1 MRHDASHGGAIEQAR
16 HLSTPHLLS
25 TLEALAVAIDAK
37 DNSSVGHI
45 PRVRLY
51 ATALARALGV
61 SDNDVHGIDVAAILH
76 DIGKLA
82 VPEYILLK
90 AGPLTPDEFQKIRAH
105 PKVGADIVSA
115 VPFPYEVAA
124 LILSHHERWDGTGYP
139 EGLKGEAIPFGA
151 RILSVA
157 DYFDTLTAERPY
169 HKGTSADA
177 AIGLLREEAG
187 IGLDPLVVGKFL
199 EILPSLQ
206 GKASLMDQSAL
217 VGRNIG
223 LFEDVRQAHREIHGL
238 YAIAQTMGTSLGV
251 ADTMALIAAKLGDLV
266 PFSCAALF
274 LYDAETQTLRCR
286 FATGTDAEIVRQI
299 SVHTDEGLTGW
310 VAHHRRPLVNA
321 RPVADLEA
329 AGLADLHTTLQSA
342 LACPLIFDD
351 RLLGTLSVYHTAE
364 GFYGDNHR
372 RLLDHIS
379 QQVAAVISNSIRFE
393 QKQEDSLTDPLTG
406 LPNTGFLF
414 MYLTREL
421 ARAERLKSQLGLLVI
436 HLDDLIGINRTHGHY
451 AGDRALCEVARVLRS
466 AIRPY
471 DVAVRYK
478 GREFIV
484 VLSGCG
490 AGELEQRRLE
500 MKKSVDELY
509 FETAPGKRL
518 KLTIRS
524 GGAIF
529 PEDGRTYGALLGMAS
544 NRLPPPL
551 GPIAT

>member
-1 MRHDASHGGAIEQAR
+1 MRHDASHGGAIEKAR

-51 ATALARALGV
+51 ATALGRALGV
-61 SDNDVHGIDVAAILH
+61 SDRDLHGIDVAAILH

-82 VPEYILLK
+82 VPEHILLK
-90 AGPLTPDEFQKIRAH
+90 VGPLTPDEFQKIRAH

-139 EGLKGEAIPFGA
+139 DGLQGEAIPFGA

-157 DYFDTLTAERPY
+157 YYFDTVTAERPY
-169 HKGTSADA
+169 HKGTSVDA

-187 IGLDPLVVGKFL
+187 IGLDPRVVERFL

-206 GKASLMDQSAL
+206 REASAMDQSTLA
-217 VGRNIG
+217 GRNIG

-251 ADTMALIAAKLGDLV
+251 SDTMTLIAAKLGDLV

-274 LYDAETQTLRCR
+274 LHDAETQTLRCR
-286 FATGTDAEIVRQI
+286 FATGTDADIVRQI

-321 RPVADLEA
+321 RPGADLEA

-342 LACPLIFDD
+342 LACPLLFDD

-364 GFYGDNHR
+364 SLYGDDHR
-372 RLLDHIS
+372 RLLAHIS

-500 MKKSVDELY
+500 MKKSIDELY

-529 PEDGRTYGALLGMAS
+529 PDDGRTYGALLGMAS
-544 NRLPPPL
+544 NRLPPPV
-551 GPIAT
+551 GPIAI

>member
-1 MRHDASHGGAIEQAR
+1 MV
-16 HLSTPHLLS
+16 LSTPPLLS

-45 PRVRLY
+45 PRMRLY

-61 SDNDVHGIDVAAILH
+61 SESDIQGIDVAAILH

-82 VPEYILLK
+82 VPEHILLK

-115 VPFPYEVAA
+115 VPFPYAVAP
-124 LILSHHERWDGTGYP
+124 LILGHHERWDGTGYP
-139 EGLKGEAIPFGA
+139 DGLEGDAIPLGA

-157 DYFDTLTAERPY
+157 DCFDTATSERPG
-169 HKGTSADA
+169 HKGMNTDA
-177 AIGLLREEAG
+177 AIGLLREESAT
-187 IGLDPLVVGKFL
+187 GLDPLVVDAFL
-199 EILPSLQ
+199 KILPTVQ
-206 GKASLMDQSAL
+206 ADARAMDKSAL
-217 VGRNIG
+217 EARNTG
-223 LFEDVRQAHREIHGL
+223 VFDDVRQAHREIHGL

-251 ADTMALIAAKLGDLV
+251 SDTMALIAEKLTELV

-274 LYDAETQTLRCR
+274 LHDAETQTLRCR
-286 FATGTDAEIVRQI
+286 FATGTDADIVRQV
-299 SVHTDEGLTGW
+299 SVHSEEGLTGW
-310 VAHHRRPLVNA
+310 VAHNRRALVNA
-321 RPVADLEA
+321 KPGADLEA
-329 AGLADLHTTLQSA
+329 AGLADLQTTLQSA
-342 LACPLIFDD
+342 LACPLVFGD
-351 RLLGTLSVYHTAE
+351 RLIGTLSVYHTDEA
-364 GFYGDNHR
+364 FYRDDHR
-372 RLLDHIS
+372 RILDHIA

-500 MKKSVDELY
+500 MKKSVDGLY

-518 KLTIRS
+518 KLTISS

-544 NRLPPPL
+544 NRL
-551 GPIAT
+551 

>member
-1 MRHDASHGGAIEQAR
+1 
-16 HLSTPHLLS
+16 LSTPHLLS

-45 PRVRLY
+45 PRMRLY

-61 SDNDVHGIDVAAILH
+61 SESDIQGIDVAAILH

-82 VPEYILLK
+82 VPEHILLK
-90 AGPLTPDEFQKIRAH
+90 TGPLTPDELQKIRAH

-115 VPFPYEVAA
+115 VPFPYGVAP
-124 LILSHHERWDGTGYP
+124 LILGHHERWDGTGYP
-139 EGLKGEAIPFGA
+139 EGLKGDAIPFGA

-157 DYFDTLTAERPY
+157 DCFDTAAAERPG
-169 HKGTSADA
+169 HTGTNAEA
-177 AIGLLREEAG
+177 AIGFLREEAAT
-187 IGLDPLVVGKFL
+187 GLDPLVVEAFL
-199 EILPSLQ
+199 EILPTLQ
-206 GKASLMDQSAL
+206 ADARAVNKAA
-217 VGRNIG
+217 RNTG
-223 LFEDVRQAHREIHGL
+223 VFEDVRQAHREIHGL

-251 ADTMALIAAKLGDLV
+251 SDTMALIAEKLSGLV

-274 LYDAETQTLRCR
+274 LHDAETQTLRCR
-286 FATGTDAEIVRQI
+286 FATGTDADIVRQI
-299 SVHTDEGLTGW
+299 SVHSEEGLTGW
-310 VAHHRRPLVNA
+310 VAHHRRALVNA
-321 RPVADLEA
+321 RPHADLEA
-329 AGLADLHTTLQSA
+329 AGLADLHTILQSA
-342 LACPLIFDD
+342 LACPLVFAD
-351 RLLGTLSVYHTAE
+351 RLIGTLSVYHTDEA
-364 GFYGDNHR
+364 FYRDDHR
-372 RLLDHIS
+372 RLLDHIA

-393 QKQEDSLTDPLTG
+393 QKQEDSLTDLLTG

-421 ARAERLKSQLGLLVI
+421 ARAERLKSRLGLLVI

-500 MKKSVDELY
+500 MKKSVDGLY

-518 KLTIRS
+518 KLTISS

-544 NRLPPPL
+544 NRL
-551 GPIAT
+551 

>member
-1 MRHDASHGGAIEQAR
+1 MVTRSSQAR

-169 HKGTSADA
+169 HQGTSADA

-187 IGLDPLVVGKFL
+187 IGLDPRVVEKFL

-206 GKASLMDQSAL
+206 GKASAMDQSAL

-518 KLTIRS
+518 KLAIRS